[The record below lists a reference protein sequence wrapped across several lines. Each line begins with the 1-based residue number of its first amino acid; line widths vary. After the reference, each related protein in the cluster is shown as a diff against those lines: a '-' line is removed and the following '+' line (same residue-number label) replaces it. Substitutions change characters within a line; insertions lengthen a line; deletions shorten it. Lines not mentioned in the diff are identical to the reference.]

1 MDGESTTEE
10 PSDRPPANANK
21 GQLARNVASSYVSL
35 FVGVLLSL
43 FLTRVLLRH
52 LGAGT
57 YGLWIVLFAMVG
69 YLGLLDVGVGTAVVQ
84 RIARLMA
91 QHDDAGVADL
101 MRTAWWFF
109 ATSGVVAV
117 LVTVVV
123 APFIGSIL
131 HLGTLSPTIAAITLV
146 LLGAMTA
153 VLFLQSVPNAVLFG
167 SGRADRSAQV
177 GLLTLV
183 LTQGAQIVV
192 VVDGAGLVG
201 LAIVSVVG
209 AAIGLGVG
217 ASLIHRVTGS
227 SIRHGRFN
235 RPLLAEL
242 LVFGGRQSV
251 ISLGGIVSYQL
262 DALIIGITLP
272 VAQVAPYNIA
282 LSTANLSRNLS
293 TQGTSLLLPTFAHFE
308 TVGDRERQ
316 ARMFFRSVLFGLAI
330 SLPILIALAGF
341 GDPILKLW
349 LGTVPPKTYE
359 IMIVLGLVT
368 TLQLPGNQ
376 CFNFLTGVGRVQLIM
391 RLAIVGAIVNL
402 AGSIGATFWLGPVGP
417 AVGSLPVVLVL
428 DFVLLP
434 VIVCRY
440 VQVPIGRYVREA
452 LIPLLPASLAGGAV
466 ALALVAWAP
475 ARTGVGAVVEAAI
488 TVVVSWAALG
498 GFLLRVD
505 PTARRA
511 LWSRLRRR
519 SA

>member
-1 MDGESTTEE
+1 VDGESTPEE
-10 PSDRPPANANK
+10 ASDRPPANASK
-21 GQLARNVASSYVSL
+21 GQLARNMASSYVSL
-35 FVGVLLSL
+35 FVGIVLSL
-43 FLTRVLLRH
+43 FFTRVVLRH
-52 LGAGT
+52 LGAST

-84 RIARLMA
+84 RIARLMGE
-91 QHDDAGVADL
+91 HDDAGVADL

-131 HLGTLSPTIAAITLV
+131 HLGTLSPTAAAITLV

-177 GLLTLV
+177 GLLTLI

-192 VVDGAGLVG
+192 VVAGGGLVG
-201 LAIVSVVG
+201 LAVVAVVG

-217 ASLIHRVTGS
+217 ASLIHRITGS

-235 RPLLAEL
+235 RPLLREL
-242 LVFGGRQSV
+242 LAFGGRQSV
-251 ISLGGIVSYQL
+251 ISLSGIVSYQL
-262 DALIIGITLP
+262 DALIIGIILP

-293 TQGTSLLLPTFAHFE
+293 TQGTNLLLPTFAHFE

-316 ARMFFRSVLFGLAI
+316 ARFFFRSVMFGLAVAF
-330 SLPILIALAGF
+330 PIVIALAGF
-341 GDPILKLW
+341 GDPILTLW

-359 IMIVLGLVT
+359 IMIVLGVVT
-368 TLQLPGNQ
+368 AVQLPGNQ

-391 RLAIVGAIVNL
+391 RLAIIGAVVNL
-402 AGSIGATFWLGPVGP
+402 AGSVAATFWLGPVGP
-417 AVGSLPVVLVL
+417 AVGSLPVVVVL
-428 DFVLLP
+428 DFTLLP

-440 VQVPIGRYVREA
+440 VGVPVARYLREA
-452 LIPLLPASLAGGAV
+452 LLPLLPTSIAGGTV
-466 ALALVAWAP
+466 ALALVEWAP
-475 ARTGVGAVVEAAI
+475 ARTGVGAVVEA
-488 TVVVSWAALG
+488 TVTVAASWLALG
-498 GFLLRVD
+498 GFLLRVE

-519 SA
+519 